1 MIGVLPLNGTHR
13 AGKNTMKKTLAFLA
27 MLFGAATFA
36 LATCAQAAGYP
47 DHPVKII
54 VPFPAGG
61 ITDVV
66 ARLIAQHLS
75 ERLGQQF
82 FVTDI
87 GGAGGNIGMGDAARA
102 HGDGYTLLFASSS
115 MVVNPSLYKTV
126 PYDIGKDF
134 IPISKIGGTPNSWL
148 ANNSFPAQSMHDLVA
163 LLKANPGKY
172 SVASPGSGTTASLSI
187 EMLRQDMHLNFVVV
201 PFTGG
206 GPFNQSV
213 LGGFTP
219 IGCSAYGNTA
229 PIILAGKV
237 HTLAVASKTRLQA
250 LPNVP
255 TLEEEGIKGEEAET
269 MAGALAPA
277 GTPAPIVQLLQKQIA
292 EIVRLPDVQQ
302 KLLSF
307 GIVPD
312 GGSSADFATF
322 IKDEVAKWKRV
333 IEVGKIEKI

>member
-1 MIGVLPLNGTHR
+1 
-13 AGKNTMKKTLAFLA
+13 MKKTLAFLA

-36 LATCAQAAGYP
+36 VVTCAHAAGYP

-66 ARLIAQHLS
+66 ARLIAQRLS

-148 ANNSFPAQSMHDLVA
+148 VNNSFPAQSMHDLVA

-187 EMLRQDMHLNFVVV
+187 EMLRQDLHLNFVVV

-237 HTLAVASKTRLQA
+237 HTLAVASKTRLRA

-312 GGSSADFATF
+312 GGSSADFTTF
-322 IKDEVAKWKRV
+322 IEDEVAKWKRV

>member
-1 MIGVLPLNGTHR
+1 MPAEEYGWDN
-13 AGKNTMKKTLAFLA
+13 MKRTAKLLAAALCAA
-27 MLFGAATFA
+27 MFAATS
-36 LATCAQAAGYP
+36 CADAAEYP

-54 VPFPAGG
+54 VPFSAGG

-82 FVTDI
+82 FIDDVA
-87 GGAGGNIGMGDAARA
+87 GAGGNIGMADAARA

-134 IPISKIGGTPNSWL
+134 LAISKIGGTPNSWL
-148 ANNSFPAQSMHDLVA
+148 VNNDFSAQTMHDLVA

-172 SVASPGSGTTASLSI
+172 SVASPGAGTTASLSI
-187 EMLRQDMHLNFVVV
+187 EMLKQDLGLDFVIV
-201 PFTGG
+201 PFAGG
-206 GPFNQSV
+206 GPLNQSV
-213 LGGFTP
+213 LAGFTP

-229 PIILAGKV
+229 PVILAGKV
-237 HTLAVASKTRLQA
+237 HTLAVASKDRLAA

-269 MAGALAPA
+269 MTGALAPA
-277 GTPAPIVQLLQKQIA
+277 GTPAPIVELLQKQIA
-292 EIVRLPDVQQ
+292 EIVRLPEVKE

-312 GGSSADFATF
+312 GGSSADFAAY

-333 IEVGKIEKI
+333 IENGKIEKI

>member
-1 MIGVLPLNGTHR
+1 
-13 AGKNTMKKTLAFLA
+13 MKKTAGLSA
-27 MLFGAATFA
+27 MLFCALLLAWAPGAR
-36 LATCAQAAGYP
+36 AAGYP

-54 VPFPAGG
+54 VPFSAGG

-82 FVTDI
+82 YVDDI
-87 GGAGGNIGMGDAARA
+87 GGAGGNIGMGNAARA
-102 HGDGYTLLFASSS
+102 RGDGYTLLFASSS
-115 MVVNPSLYKTV
+115 IVVNPSLYKTI
-126 PYDIGKDF
+126 PYDIDKDF

-148 ANNSFPAQSMHDLVA
+148 VNNDFPAQTMHDLVA

-187 EMLRQDMHLNFVVV
+187 EMLKQDLGLDFVVV
-201 PFTGG
+201 PFAGG
-206 GPFNQSV
+206 GPLNESV
-213 LGGFTP
+213 LAGFTP

-229 PIILAGKV
+229 PVILAGKV

-277 GTPAPIVQLLQKQIA
+277 GTPAPIVELLQKQIA
-292 EIVRLPDVQQ
+292 EIVRTPEVQH

-312 GGSSADFATF
+312 GGSSADFAAYL
-322 IKDEVAKWKRV
+322 KAEVAKWKRV
-333 IEVGKIEKI
+333 IEVGKIDKI

>member
-1 MIGVLPLNGTHR
+1 MTGTYH
-13 AGKNTMKKTLAFLA
+13 AWKENMKKALGFSA
-27 MLFGAATFA
+27 MLFGAATFVA
-36 LATCAQAAGYP
+36 ATCAHAAGYP
-47 DHPVKII
+47 DHPVKVI
-54 VPFPAGG
+54 VPFSAGG

-82 FVTDI
+82 FITDI
-87 GGAGGNIGMGDAARA
+87 AGAGGNIGIGDAARA
-102 HGDGYTLLFASSS
+102 QGDGYTLLFASSS
-115 MVVNPSLYKTV
+115 IVVNPSLYNSV

-148 ANNSFPAQSMHDLVA
+148 VNNNFPAQTMHDLVA

-187 EMLRQDMHLNFVVV
+187 EMLKQDFHLNFVVV
-201 PFTGG
+201 PFSGG
-206 GPFNQSV
+206 GPLNESV
-213 LGGFTP
+213 LAGFTP
-219 IGCSAYGNTA
+219 IGCSAYGNTS
-229 PIILAGKV
+229 PVILAGQV

-255 TLEEEGIKGEEAET
+255 TLEEEGIKGEDAET
-269 MAGALAPA
+269 MTGALAPA
-277 GTPAPIVQLLQKQIA
+277 GTPAPIVALLQKQIA

-312 GGSSADFATF
+312 GGSSADFAAYL
-322 IKDEVAKWKRV
+322 KDEVAKWKRV
-333 IEVGKIEKI
+333 IEVGKIDKI

>member
-1 MIGVLPLNGTHR
+1 
-13 AGKNTMKKTLAFLA
+13 MKKTFGLSA
-27 MLFGAATFA
+27 MLFGALTFA
-36 LATCAQAAGYP
+36 AANAHAAGYP

-54 VPFPAGG
+54 VPFSAGG

-66 ARLIAQHLS
+66 ARLVAQHLS

-82 FVTDI
+82 FVDDI
-87 GGAGGNIGMGDAARA
+87 AGAGGNIGMSDAARA

-115 MVVNPSLYKTV
+115 LVVNPSLYKAV
-126 PYDIGKDF
+126 PYDLAKDF

-148 ANNSFPAQSMHDLVA
+148 VNNDFQAQTMHDLVA

-172 SVASPGSGTTASLSI
+172 SVASPGAGTTASLSI
-187 EMLRQDMHLNFVVV
+187 EMLKQDLGLDFVIV
-201 PFTGG
+201 PFAGG
-206 GPFNQSV
+206 GPLNQSV
-213 LGGFTP
+213 LAGFTP

-229 PIILAGKV
+229 PVILAGKV
-237 HTLAVASKTRLQA
+237 HTLAVASKTRLDA

-269 MAGALAPA
+269 MAAALAPA
-277 GTPAPIVQLLQKQIA
+277 GTPAAIVDELQKQIA
-292 EIVRLPDVQQ
+292 QIVRLPDVKE

-312 GGSSADFATF
+312 GGSSADFAAY

-333 IEVGKIEKI
+333 IENGKIEKI

>member
-1 MIGVLPLNGTHR
+1 MIGASPLIGTHR

-36 LATCAQAAGYP
+36 VTTCAHAAGYP

-134 IPISKIGGTPNSWL
+134 IPINKIGGTPNSWL
-148 ANNSFPAQSMHDLVA
+148 VNNSFPAQTMHDLVS

-187 EMLRQDMHLNFVVV
+187 EMLRQDLHLNFVVV

-277 GTPAPIVQLLQKQIA
+277 GTPAMVVQLLQKQIA